1 LGFTNSDALDSHREG
16 KTISGFY
23 LQNCIRLYE
32 SLLDRPLVRH
42 RDSRHQFPNARR
54 HNLQTVLHAPHPDRT
69 TPDVSA
75 ALPPVKANAFA

>member
-1 LGFTNSDALDSHREG
+1 LGFANSNAADSHREG

-23 LQNCIRLYE
+23 LQNYIRLYE

-42 RDSRHQFPNARR
+42 CDRRHQFPNARR

-69 TPDVSA
+69 TPNVPA
-75 ALPPVKANAFA
+75 VLPLAKANAFA